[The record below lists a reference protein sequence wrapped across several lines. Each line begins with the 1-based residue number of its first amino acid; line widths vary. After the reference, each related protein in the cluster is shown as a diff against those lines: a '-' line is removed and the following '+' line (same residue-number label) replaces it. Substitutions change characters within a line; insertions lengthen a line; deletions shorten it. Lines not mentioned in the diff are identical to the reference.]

1 MASTVAQHLFDR
13 RTVLKGAAAA
23 GALQVA
29 SPFIIA
35 ARGETPIRI
44 GMVDPFTGV
53 YAAVAQNELIG
64 AKLAVE
70 QINAKG
76 GVLGRPIELLVE
88 DSANDVGTGVQKTRK
103 LIERDQVSFII
114 GDVNSGIAQAI
125 AQVTAEKK
133 VLHVVSGGHT
143 DSITGKDCKWNVYR
157 VCNTTR
163 MEANSVTDL
172 LFNKYGKKWHFITP
186 DYAFG
191 HTLYDACAANLKKLG
206 GTITGNELTPL
217 GTSDF
222 SAYLIKARAANPDV
236 LLLLP
241 QGSDMVNCLKQ
252 IVQFGIN
259 KQIHVAGT
267 QQELESLEAL
277 PPEARI
283 GIWMFE
289 WYWKQPNTPHLAEF
303 VADVR
308 KRTDGKVPTART
320 WFGFTSVHTYALVA
334 NREKTL
340 DALKLAQALGDFE
353 LPPEIKLQP
362 NKVYY
367 RKGDHQLMTSAFV
380 GEAQSKGKRSGG
392 SVPGQR
398 DRGGRQDRAAGR
410 RHRLHA
416 AVAGVD
422 GRRCRQNS
430 AATQLPLPA
439 RGESCCAVSRS
450 DPAA

>member
-1 MASTVAQHLFDR
+1 MPSTIAQHLFDR

-114 GDVNSGIAQAI
+114 GDVNSGIAQAM

-267 QQELESLEAL
+267 QQELESLESL

-289 WYWKQPNTPHLAEF
+289 WYWQQPNTPHLSEF

-320 WFGFTSVHTYALVA
+320 WFGYTSVYTYALVA

-340 DALKLAQALGDFE
+340 DALKLAEALGDFE
-353 LPPEIKLQP
+353 LPPEVKLQP

-380 GEAQSKGKRSGG
+380 GEAQSKGDDPEDLFK
-392 SVPGQR
+392 VNEI
-398 DRGGRQDRAAGR
+398 
-410 RHRLHA
+410 
-416 AVAGVD
+416 VAGD
-422 GRRCRQNS
+422 KT
-430 AATQLPLPA
+430 AP
-439 RGESCCAVSRS
+439 
-450 DPAA
+450 